1 MIAYQADLRIV
12 ITRPLQAG
20 CKHRYLVGSLDRDT
34 PIGVVDLAD
43 LDLWPM
49 SIVAQPQ
56 LARNQISMMSTHQVL
71 NGERL

>member
-1 MIAYQADLRIV
+1 MIAYQQIV
-12 ITRPLQAG
+12 ITSPLQAG
-20 CKHRYLVGSLDRDT
+20 CKHCYLVGSSDRDT

-43 LDLWPM
+43 LDLWPV
-49 SIVAQPQ
+49 SIVARLQ